1 MTMPPNPPTKAVAR
15 IHVTGMTCAAC
26 VRRVRHTLIEEPGV
40 SAAEV
45 TLGSREAYVTFD
57 PDATNEKA
65 LVDAIRGSGYGAEL
79 AEEE

>member
-1 MTMPPNPPTKAVAR
+1 MR
-15 IHVTGMTCAAC
+15 VTGMTCAAC

-45 TLGSREAYVTFD
+45 ILSTREAVVTFD
-57 PDATNEKA
+57 PDVTNEKA
-65 LVDAIRGSGYGAEL
+65 LVDAIRGSGYRAEL